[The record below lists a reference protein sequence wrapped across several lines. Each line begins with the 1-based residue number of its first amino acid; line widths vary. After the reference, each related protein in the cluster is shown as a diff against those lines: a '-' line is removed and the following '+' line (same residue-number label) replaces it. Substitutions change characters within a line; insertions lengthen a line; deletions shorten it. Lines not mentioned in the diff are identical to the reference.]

1 MYSLLFAISLLS
13 RFLTQDYLQRQG
25 TANIFWQSNPAN
37 TMQMLWTVKSLF
49 RSLKEAYY
57 EIDINSTMDIHEA
70 DRLRS
75 YY

>member
-1 MYSLLFAISLLS
+1 MNSEI
-13 RFLTQDYLQRQG
+13 
-25 TANIFWQSNPAN
+25 
-37 TMQMLWTVKSLF
+37 LF

-75 YY
+75 